1 MNTDLLTRYAI
12 RFSIASVNT
21 NDTGNRYPNAAT
33 VFDILGGPTLQEYVQ
48 SLILAERERCAKI
61 AHKYTRT
68 FGGYSDSVER
78 VAGDIEDEIRR
89 GE

>member
-1 MNTDLLTRYAI
+1 MSNAEVNERFFQEELLEA
-12 RFSIASVNT
+12 V
-21 NDTGNRYPNAAT
+21 
-33 VFDILGGPTLQEYVQ
+33 
-48 SLILAERERCAKI
+48 LAERERCVKI

-89 GE
+89 GK

>member
-1 MNTDLLTRYAI
+1 MTELNLVGRLRKHREAVEQQLREAI
-12 RFSIASVNT
+12 TLVPTQI
-21 NDTGNRYPNAAT
+21 NDA
-33 VFDILGGPTLQEYVQ
+33 V
-48 SLILAERERCAKI
+48 LAERERCARI

-78 VAGDIEDEIRR
+78 VAGDIEDEIRS